1 MDGGSRQRLA
11 PRAGG
16 GARSAAAL
24 DSAPLPLRPR
34 GVGELLDAAVEL
46 LRERFGVHLVL
57 AALILAPARV
67 ANYYVLDAGV
77 LDGELTVRGVLT
89 FFGLTIGLP
98 LLVQNL
104 VTAVVILIVH
114 AQLLGRGRGAGEALA
129 GALRRLPALLALL
142 FLMGLVFFG
151 GVLLPVVAAVLCFPL
166 APLVVFA
173 LVVLGWKLYLA
184 TPALMLEG
192 LGPLAAI
199 RRSARLQTGGPW
211 RWLGVFL
218 LSWTLAVFF
227 SGLAQFADDPA
238 LRAPVLETLGL
249 TRRAFDPLYLVL
261 STLLNAIGV
270 SFTAVVA
277 TTFYVDA
284 RMRREAFDLELRL
297 ERLAGA
303 APAA

>member
-1 MDGGSRQRLA
+1 MEGASRQRLA
-11 PRAGG
+11 PRGG
-16 GARSAAAL
+16 EGARSTASL
-24 DSAPLPLRPR
+24 DPAPLPLRPR
-34 GVGELLDAAVEL
+34 GVGELLDAAVDL
-46 LRERFGVHLVL
+46 LRARFGVHLGL

-67 ANYYVLDAGV
+67 ANYYILDSRLLEESATVEGLLAYFGV
-77 LDGELTVRGVLT
+77 
-89 FFGLTIGLP
+89 TIGLP

-104 VTAVVILIVH
+104 VTAVVILVVH

-142 FLMGLVFFG
+142 FLMGLIFFG

-166 APLVVFA
+166 APLVAFA
-173 LVVLGWKLYLA
+173 LVALGWKLYLA

-199 RRSARLQTGGPW
+199 RRSAGLSRGGPW
-211 RWLGVFL
+211 RWVGVYF

-227 SGLAQFADDPA
+227 AGLAQFADDPD
-238 LRAPVLETLGL
+238 LRAPVLASLGL
-249 TRRAFDPLYLVL
+249 SRAVFDPLYLML
-261 STLLNAIGV
+261 STLLNAVGI

-277 TTFYVDA
+277 TAYYVDA

-303 APAA
+303 GAVA